1 MRSQFKQA
9 TMTPA
14 ACSCLSPAAQPGT
27 NPLYLSQPLMCRKHT
42 HTNYQT
48 TFFTSAL
55 LIEKQ
60 KSKLCK
66 KQENTYLTKI
76 KHRLLGAFCHS

>member
-42 HTNYQT
+42 QT
-48 TFFTSAL
+48 TKQLFSPL
-55 LIEKQ
+55 LCLLKNRNQ
-60 KSKLCK
+60 NYAKNK
-66 KQENTYLTKI
+66 KTHI
-76 KHRLLGAFCHS
+76 